1 MIYVRF
7 YIYIYVYIYIYMYVY
22 IYIYINYERFDSV
35 NLTLQTVTSIHSS
48 QLRNKIQLETLKQDE
63 SCQKIQ
69 NQRERERNQVSE
81 KRSLRKRNKK
91 IALRKKFFMH
101 HLKVI
106 LILLLENISSEI
118 IHPDVVI
125 TAMNLFSNC
134 RTNWSYYRSCFIK
147 II

>member
-1 MIYVRF
+1 M
-7 YIYIYVYIYIYMYVY
+7 YVYIY

-134 RTNWSYYRSCFIK
+134 RTN
-147 II
+147 

>member
-1 MIYVRF
+1 M
-7 YIYIYVYIYIYMYVY
+7 YVYICIY
-22 IYIYINYERFDSV
+22 IYIYIYIYTCIYIYIHYQRFHSV
-35 NLTLQTVTSIHSS
+35 NLTLQTIASIHSG

-69 NQRERERNQVSE
+69 NQRERDRNQVSQ

-118 IHPDVVI
+118 IHPDVVV

-134 RTNWSYYRSCFIK
+134 RTN
-147 II
+147 